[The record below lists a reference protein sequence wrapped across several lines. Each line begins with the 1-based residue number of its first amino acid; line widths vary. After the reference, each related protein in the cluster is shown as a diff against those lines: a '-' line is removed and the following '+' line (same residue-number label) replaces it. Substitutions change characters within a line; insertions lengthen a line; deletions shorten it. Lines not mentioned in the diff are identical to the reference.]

1 MRESVLKWSGKLEA
15 KLKVDEE
22 ILNEVD
28 FEKGNGLVP
37 VVVQDANTKQV
48 LMLAY
53 ANREALMKTLETGF
67 AHYYSRSRKKLWKKG
82 ETSGNVQR
90 IKGVYLD
97 CDGDALLYVVEQEG
111 VACHTGEYSC
121 FFRKIA
127 GNGEG

>member
-1 MRESVLKWSGKLEA
+1 MRESVLKWSGRLEA
-15 KLKVDEE
+15 KLKVDEG

-67 AHYYSRSRKKLWKKG
+67 AHYYSRSRRKLWKKG

-127 GNGEG
+127 DSGEG